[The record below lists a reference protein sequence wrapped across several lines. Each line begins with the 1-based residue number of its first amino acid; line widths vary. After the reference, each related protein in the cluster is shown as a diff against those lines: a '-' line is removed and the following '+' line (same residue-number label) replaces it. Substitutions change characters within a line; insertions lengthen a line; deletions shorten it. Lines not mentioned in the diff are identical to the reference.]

1 MFLIRIWYKIY
12 KLFNSRFIN
21 TFTGGAG
28 WDSRP
33 IFSLQFPPLC
43 PGVHNDKTKKKN
55 DFLTQNQKVF
65 KAYYSVRSAPKG
77 NSFVSYSNA
86 DTQKELILN
95 DNKEKAGVYRWTHI
109 ESGKIYLGSSINLY
123 RRFTQYYNIK
133 YVLRAAKSSLICKA
147 LLKYGY
153 SKFKLDV
160 LEYCDPCDVI
170 AREQYYIDLLKPN
183 YNILQ
188 VAGSFFGYKHT
199 EETLAKMKEMA
210 QNRSDETKAKLREAA
225 LGRTFNHTEETKIKL
240 RDAILGIK
248 RSEETRAKLRV
259 IQSNRKKHPVAG
271 IKLEVKDTLTG
282 NTLYYDSLRIAA
294 KELNS
299 NHKTISNY
307 LKSGKLFQGR
317 YQITKSKC

>member
-1 MFLIRIWYKIY
+1 
-12 KLFNSRFIN
+12 
-21 TFTGGAG
+21 
-28 WDSRP
+28 
-33 IFSLQFPPLC
+33 
-43 PGVHNDKTKKKN
+43 
-55 DFLTQNQKVF
+55 
-65 KAYYSVRSAPKG
+65 
-77 NSFVSYSNA
+77 
-86 DTQKELILN
+86 
-95 DNKEKAGVYRWTHI
+95 
-109 ESGKIYLGSSINLY
+109 
-123 RRFTQYYNIK
+123 
-133 YVLRAAKSSLICKA
+133 

-225 LGRTFNHTEETKIKL
+225 LGRTFNHTEETKKKL

-259 IQSNRKKHPVAG
+259 IQSNRQKHPVAG